1 MARELQKAQIER
13 LEIYRFPTRKSMG
26 EAAGRAVADWL
37 RDRLSRQ
44 ERVRM
49 VFAAAPSQSEFLAAL
64 VSAASI
70 DWRRVTAFHMDEYIG
85 LAADA
90 PQRFSHFLSEHL
102 FHRVWPGE
110 VHLIASEGDPQKL
123 CQDYAALI
131 MAAPLD
137 AVCLGIGEN
146 GHLAFNDPPVA
157 DFHDP
162 ATVKPVFLDEACR
175 QQQVNDGCFP
185 TLEQVPVQAL
195 TLTIP
200 TLMAA
205 DRLFCIVPGA
215 AKRQAVTRTLYDP
228 VNTACPATILR
239 CHPSCTLFTD
249 TDACPE
255 VNVG

>member
-1 MARELQKAQIER
+1 MAKELQRAWVDQ
-13 LEIYRFPTRKSMG
+13 LEVCRFPTRQTMG
-26 EAAGRAVADWL
+26 EAAGLAVADWL

-49 VFAAAPSQSEFLAAL
+49 VFAAAPSQNEFLATL
-64 VSAASI
+64 VKAGGI

-85 LAADA
+85 LAANA
-90 PQRFSHFLSEHL
+90 PQRFSHFLVKHL
-102 FHRVWPGE
+102 FDPVRPGE
-110 VHLIASEGDPQKL
+110 VHLIPSQGDPQRL

-131 MAAPLD
+131 MESPLD

-162 ATVKPVFLDEACR
+162 VTVKPVVLDDACR
-175 QQQVNDGCFP
+175 HQQVNDGCFT

-205 DRLFCIVPGA
+205 GRLFCIVPGET
-215 AKRQAVTRTLYDP
+215 KRQAVTRTLYGP
-228 VNTACPATILR
+228 VSTTWPATILR
-239 CHPSCTLFTD
+239 RHPACTLFTD